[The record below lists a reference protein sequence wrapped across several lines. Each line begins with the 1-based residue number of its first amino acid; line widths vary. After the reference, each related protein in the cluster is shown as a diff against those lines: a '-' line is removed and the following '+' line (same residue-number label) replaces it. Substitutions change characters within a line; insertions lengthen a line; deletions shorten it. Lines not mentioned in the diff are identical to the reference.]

1 MQTVDRQFSE
11 FLRQPKEVVAEV
23 IAHDVLLRRR
33 NAPTLRLSQADRDDD
48 RVEAFAVFARVLRN
62 LAIHNPNVLADALH
76 DAFPWI
82 MFLPASDQ
90 AAFTT
95 ELTSTLLACV
105 DLGNFTPVAQHNR
118 EWRATAEIHADPDLA
133 RRLTHA
139 ITTTGERVVAPGA

>member
-1 MQTVDRQFSE
+1 MRTVDRQFSE

-23 IAHDVLLRRR
+23 VAHDVLLRRR

-62 LAIHNPNVLADALH
+62 LAMHNPSVLADALH

-105 DLGNFTPVAQHNR
+105 DLGNFTPVAQHIR
-118 EWRATAEIHADPDLA
+118 GWRATAEIHADPDLA
-133 RRLTHA
+133 RRLTQ
-139 ITTTGERVVAPGA
+139 IINTTGERVVAPGA